1 MNHAYDLFANSG
13 ATAHVAMDH
22 TATDTLQCRDLVIII
37 VKQLGRNHSIIWER
51 GSVFFLPFNNTAH
64 NFNLQTNNNNTTK
77 Q

>member
-51 GSVFFLPFNNTAH
+51 GSVFFSSFQQH
-64 NFNLQTNNNNTTK
+64 CSQFQSTN
-77 Q
+77 QQQQ